1 MPDNLP
7 LLYLDIDGVL
17 LRRRH
22 LGMFDG
28 FELAPHCL
36 EFLEWAT
43 ARFQCRWL
51 SARCRKGFLD
61 GSHRAFRQAGAPVSE
76 PRWQVLYLV
85 SPAVW
90 SVSKT
95 EAIDPIS
102 GFWWL
107 DDNPSDHDRQW
118 LFAHRREDRLIE
130 VSVDQDPNALLDA
143 RSRLLGGS
151 SFEPGTPRQ
160 FPRHI
165 Y

>member
-28 FELAPHCL
+28 FEPAPHCL

-43 ARFQCRWL
+43 TRFRCRWL
-51 SARCRKGFLD
+51 SARCRMGFLD
-61 GSHRAFRQAGAPVSE
+61 GSHRAFRQAGVSVSD

-90 SVSKT
+90 SVDKT
-95 EAIDPIS
+95 EAIDPAS
-102 GFWWL
+102 HFWWI
-107 DDNPSDHDRQW
+107 DDNPSDQDREWLLAHD
-118 LFAHRREDRLIE
+118 REDRLVV
-130 VSVDQDPNALLDA
+130 VSVDQDPDALLDA
-143 RSRLLGGS
+143 RSRLFACS
-151 SFEPGTPRQ
+151 
-160 FPRHI
+160 
-165 Y
+165 